1 LNEDDPTCRM
11 GKSEGLHVVRS
22 GETENEWKS
31 RSLLEVFHKV
41 MKHEELLEEATAFH
55 DLDGIQL

>member
-1 LNEDDPTCRM
+1 M